1 MHPRDRIEYRIAALK
16 GAGLWRDPAA
26 GGGPPEPGFVDA
38 RSNDYLGLAPR
49 TVSRE
54 TTGPVGAGAS
64 RLVSGTHAEH
74 RQLEQALAEWL
85 GFEDCLLFSSG
96 YAANVGA
103 ISALAGPGETILSD
117 SLNHASIIDGCRLS
131 RAETIVLPHRDVG
144 ALERALA
151 AGRGV
156 RWVVTE
162 SYFGMDGDSPD
173 LAALR
178 RVCQTHGAALIVDE
192 AHAIGVFGAQG
203 RGLCAALEARPD
215 VLVGGMGKALG
226 IHGGFVACSSTYR
239 EWLWNRARSLVFS
252 TAPSPLLCSLALGR
266 VRQVR
271 EAEPERARLRE
282 LERRLAVRLAQA
294 GVEMPLGRHGPLF
307 PIVLGTEN
315 AVLAGAQRARELG
328 VLCHPIRP
336 PTVPRGG
343 SRLRV
348 TLRADMSEDDVDTLA
363 RALTS
368 AWAERKFDDPPAVFD
383 ARLGPSSG
391 EVVATTSTSDAPT
404 RERETATELQADNER
419 ANLEQS
425 LRRFGGALPP
435 PADGRSAPPRRAPEV
450 SLARQASPAL
460 PGVGSSKDVAA
471 RAVPQRPP
479 PVAERPSIAPASSSQ
494 AERSEGQEPQSH
506 RWLVLGTGTS
516 VGKTFVAQALVRA
529 LAAAN
534 EPVAGLKPVE
544 TGVAQGVAGDAATLA
559 ALASHVKLP
568 SPHPLYGFADPV
580 TPSRAARAQGIAID
594 LDRIA
599 RWTRAAVATTERASQ
614 LVIETAG
621 GVFSPLSDHQ
631 TNFDL
636 SIALDPAI
644 WLLVAPNR
652 LGVLHDV
659 TSALHAMTALGRRP
673 DWIILSAPET
683 PDTSTSSN
691 RTELSRLQSM
701 PPILELPRN
710 DARPLEA
717 LLRTLTR

>member
-26 GGGPPEPGFVDA
+26 SEVESALPGFVDA

-49 TVSRE
+49 GVSRE
-54 TTGPVGAGAS
+54 TEGPVGAGAS
-64 RLVSGTHAEH
+64 RLVSGSHPEH
-74 RQLEQALAEWL
+74 RRLELELAGWL

-131 RAETIVLPHRDVG
+131 RAQTVVLPHRDVE

-151 AGRGV
+151 AGHGV
-156 RWVVTE
+156 RWVITE

-173 LAALR
+173 LAAWR
-178 RVCQTHGAALIVDE
+178 RVCDAHGAALIVDE

-203 RGLCAALEARPD
+203 RGLCAAVDVRPD

-226 IHGGFVACSSTYR
+226 AHGGFVACSKLYR

-252 TAPSPLLCSLALGR
+252 TAPSPLSCSLATGR

-271 EAEPERARLRE
+271 EAEPERARLRD
-282 LERRLAVRLAQA
+282 LERRLALQLAAA
-294 GVEMPLGRHGPLF
+294 GVGTPPGRHGPLF
-307 PIVLGTEN
+307 PIVLGTEK
-315 AVLAGAQRARELG
+315 AVLAGALRARELG

-336 PTVPRGG
+336 PTVPRGA

-348 TLRADMSEDDVDTLA
+348 TLRADMSDDDVDTLA
-363 RALTS
+363 RALAS
-368 AWAERKFDDPPAVFD
+368 AWAERNFDPAPSGALDGRLAPEGSEAARASSSGDAPTAELESATERQVDGEGAQLEAPLRRSQAAGPPPAN
-383 ARLGPSSG
+383 LGSPSSG
-391 EVVATTSTSDAPT
+391 RGPDGRDGQRASTPLAQVGET
-404 RERETATELQADNER
+404 REVADRTATLSPWALAER
-419 ANLEQS
+419 AQS
-425 LRRFGGALPP
+425 
-435 PADGRSAPPRRAPEV
+435 
-450 SLARQASPAL
+450 
-460 PGVGSSKDVAA
+460 K
-471 RAVPQRPP
+471 
-479 PVAERPSIAPASSSQ
+479 
-494 AERSEGQEPQSH
+494 
-506 RWLVLGTGTS
+506 RWLVLGTGTG

-529 LAAAN
+529 VAATN
-534 EPVAGLKPVE
+534 EPVAGLKPIE
-544 TGVAQGVAGDAATLA
+544 TGLTAGVAGDAATLA
-559 ALASHVKLP
+559 ALAFHVKLP

-580 TPSRAARAQGIAID
+580 TPSRAARAEGIAID
-594 LDRIA
+594 LDQIV
-599 RWTRAAVATTERASQ
+599 RWTRAAVATAERAPQ

-621 GVFSPLSDHQ
+621 GVFSPLSDEQ

-636 SIALDPAI
+636 SSALDPAI

-673 DWIILSAPET
+673 DWIILSAPDA
-683 PDTSTSSN
+683 PDASTTSN
-691 RTELSRLQSM
+691 RNELARLPSM

-717 LLRTLTR
+717 LLRTPER